1 MPSSP
6 RPIVL
11 PQGPGLVRKAQ
22 EIVGADV
29 VVLTQKGKLGKGRC
43 LAAIFHFT
51 NLILFDTEK
60 IGQVF
65 LSFSLAVCQTNHWNT
80 PNPPLTFPTNSVY
93 TKYTLLVGC

>member
-29 VVLTQKGKLGKGRC
+29 VVLTLKGKLGKGRC

-65 LSFSLAVCQTNHWNT
+65 LSFS
-80 PNPPLTFPTNSVY
+80 PIFS
-93 TKYTLLVGC
+93 

>member
-1 MPSSP
+1 MGIHPYGRARGRAGDHKG
-6 RPIVL
+6 RPYALGPPGVPVGGDALIVL

-65 LSFSLAVCQTNHWNT
+65 LSFS
-80 PNPPLTFPTNSVY
+80 PIFS
-93 TKYTLLVGC
+93 

>member
-11 PQGPGLVRKAQ
+11 PQRPGLVRKAQ

-65 LSFSLAVCQTNHWNT
+65 LSFS
-80 PNPPLTFPTNSVY
+80 PIFS
-93 TKYTLLVGC
+93 